1 MTDAQLQCFLERLR
15 AFHGATRVRLE
26 MIFEDGTIYQEAV
39 EELTRATSQPRL
51 QVFATCSRSHRAKK
65 SELA

>member
-15 AFHGATRVRLE
+15 AFHGAKKVRLE

-39 EELTRATSQPRL
+39 EE
-51 QVFATCSRSHRAKK
+51 
-65 SELA
+65 